1 MSVQAVSSTTVD
13 TQDNESEH
21 VKQRRLAEARDRQV
35 CELVTLARA
44 AGDEV
49 RRRALFE
56 EAVLIGRPMAAAL
69 ARRYHR
75 RGIDEQDLEQ
85 VAMLGLCK
93 AVRGFQPARGVRFA
107 AYAVPTI
114 TGELKRHFRDTG
126 WMVRPTR
133 SLQEFGRTMRAAEER
148 LVQRSG
154 HQPSTVEV
162 AEFLDV
168 PVEQVDQA
176 RQAERGFW
184 AGSLDTQASDCGEQW
199 RPGGS
204 TGQAIGVTLADPHDD
219 FELVD
224 AALVV
229 GPALATLTPRERR
242 IIKLRY
248 VNGMTQAEIGAQIG
262 VTQMQVSRLLR
273 DVLVKLRTRISEP
286 SGGLA

>member
-1 MSVQAVSSTTVD
+1 MSVPAVSSSSESF
-13 TQDNESEH
+13 TQDNEFAQAH
-21 VKQRRLAEARDRQV
+21 QRRLAEARDRRV
-35 CELVTLARA
+35 CELVAKARA
-44 AGDEV
+44 TSDEA
-49 RRRALFE
+49 RRRSLSE
-56 EAVLIGRPMAAAL
+56 EAVLVARPMAAAL

-93 AVRGFQPARGVRFA
+93 AVRGFQPARGVSFA

-114 TGELKRHFRDTG
+114 TGELKRHFRDAG

-133 SLQEFGRTMRAAEER
+133 SLQEFGHSMRAAEEC

-154 HQPSTVEV
+154 HQPSTAEV
-162 AEFLDV
+162 AAFLDV
-168 PVEQVDQA
+168 PVSQIDQA

-184 AGSLDTQASDCGEQW
+184 AGSLDTPDGA
-199 RPGGS
+199 
-204 TGQAIGVTLADPHDD
+204 TGQAIGTTLADPHDD

-242 IIKLRY
+242 IVKLRY
-248 VNGMTQAEIGAQIG
+248 VNGLTQAEIGSLIG

-273 DVLVKLRTRISEP
+273 DVLAKLRSRIGEASAGA
-286 SGGLA
+286 S

>member
-1 MSVQAVSSTTVD
+1 MSVQAVSSTTVV
-13 TQDNESEH
+13 TQDNESEL

-44 AGDEV
+44 AGDEM

-56 EAVLIGRPMAAAL
+56 EAVLVGRPMAAAL

-93 AVRGFQPARGVRFA
+93 AVRGFQPARGVPFA

-114 TGELKRHFRDTG
+114 TGELKRHFRDAG

-133 SLQEFGRTMRAAEER
+133 SLQEFGRTIRAAEER

-184 AGSLDTQASDCGEQW
+184 AGSLDTPDGA
-199 RPGGS
+199 
-204 TGQAIGVTLADPHDD
+204 TGQAVGVTLADPHDD

-229 GPALATLTPRERR
+229 GPALASLTPQERR

-248 VNGMTQAEIGAQIG
+248 VNGMTQAEIGALIG
-262 VTQMQVSRLLR
+262 VSQMQVSRLLR

>member
-1 MSVQAVSSTTVD
+1 MSVQAVSAVSSTHCA
-13 TQDNESEH
+13 ESEQLH
-21 VKQRRLAEARDRQV
+21 PKGLAEARDRRV
-35 CELVTLARA
+35 CELVTTARA
-44 AGDEV
+44 VRDET
-49 RRRALFE
+49 RRRSLFE
-56 EAVLIGRPMAAAL
+56 EAILVGRPMAAAL

-93 AVRGFQPARGVRFA
+93 AVRGFQPARGVSFA

-114 TGELKRHFRDTG
+114 TGELKRHFRDAG

-133 SLQEFGRTMRAAEER
+133 SLQEFGRSMRAAEEH

-162 AEFLDV
+162 AAFLDV
-168 PVEQVDQA
+168 PVEQVEAA

-184 AGSLDTQASDCGEQW
+184 AGSLDTPDGA
-199 RPGGS
+199 
-204 TGQAIGVTLADPHDD
+204 TGQALGATLADPHDD

-229 GPALATLTPRERR
+229 CPALAALTARERR
-242 IIKLRY
+242 IVQLRY
-248 VNGMTQAEIGAQIG
+248 VNGMTQAEIGSRIG
-262 VTQMQVSRLLR
+262 VSQMQVSRLLR
-273 DVLVKLRTRISEP
+273 DVLAKLRRGIGDP
-286 SGGLA
+286 SVGLV